1 MQQLANKGVKFTN
14 AYAQSMCTSSRV
26 SLMTGMAVARHK
38 VTSYIEIEK
47 DSPTDASY
55 DGIKWPNWNYNGMA
69 LSNEYKNTVVA
80 TPFPELLRQSGN
92 YTAIVGKGHFA
103 PFGISASNPKNIGF
117 IDAVA
122 RISWERIS
130 FFW

>member
-1 MQQLANKGVKFTN
+1 
-14 AYAQSMCTSSRV
+14 
-26 SLMTGMAVARHK
+26 
-38 VTSYIEIEK
+38 
-47 DSPTDASY
+47 
-55 DGIKWPNWNYNGMA
+55 MA
-69 LSNEYKNTVVA
+69 LSNEYKNTVAA
-80 TPFPELLRQSGN
+80 TPLPELLRKSGY

-130 FFW
+130 FFLINHYGFLIHSGLFLWLT